1 MAILRECRVVK
12 VVSEE
17 INLNQ
22 LKLTRIEKVVTN
34 ELSVEDKN
42 HSVPKFLILKLL
54 GINLRGQIR

>member
-17 INLNQ
+17 NKFESIKTNTG
-22 LKLTRIEKVVTN
+22 LKKVVTN

-42 HSVPKFLILKLL
+42 HSVPEVSNLKVTWDR
-54 GINLRGQIR
+54 I

>member
-54 GINLRGQIR
+54 GIN

>member
-1 MAILRECRVVK
+1 MSVVK

-17 INLNQ
+17 NKFESIKTNTG
-22 LKLTRIEKVVTN
+22 LKKVVTN

-54 GINLRGQIR
+54 GINLRGSN